1 MMKMMTRMKIKK
13 DLMVSN
19 ISQMIVSLKAS
30 LPIESSYQ
38 KSQDNIKI
46 QDLYNFTK
54 CLASL
59 FTF

>member
-1 MMKMMTRMKIKK
+1 MRMMTRMKIRK
-13 DLMVSN
+13 DRMVNN

>member
-1 MMKMMTRMKIKK
+1 MMKMMTRMKIRK
-13 DLMVSN
+13 DRMVNN